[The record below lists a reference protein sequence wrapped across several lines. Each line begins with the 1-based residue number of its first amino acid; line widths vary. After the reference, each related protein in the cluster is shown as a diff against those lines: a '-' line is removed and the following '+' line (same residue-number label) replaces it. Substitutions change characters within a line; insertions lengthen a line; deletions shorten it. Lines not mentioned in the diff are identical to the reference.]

1 MTYDKDL
8 CGDACKNPHCPYITQ
23 INLNTQA
30 NTESRQVI
38 VQINKALESL
48 LGEDL
53 TGLNS
58 GVIRT
63 LFDKISE
70 LYKCQQQERTDEAIQ
85 KSWVSNLKAFGALVV
100 GVALTGLLEYWLLKG
115 F

>member
-1 MTYDKDL
+1 MAYDKDL
-8 CGDACKNPHCPYITQ
+8 CSDACKNPHCPYITQ

-30 NTESRQVI
+30 NAETRQVI
-38 VQINKALESL
+38 AQINKALESL

-53 TGLNS
+53 TGLNG

-70 LYKCQQQERTDEAIQ
+70 LAKCQQRERTSAAIQ

-100 GVALTGLLEYWLLKG
+100 SVALTAVLEYWLLKG

>member
-1 MTYDKDL
+1 MSYDTEL

-30 NTESRQVI
+30 NAESRQVI
-38 VQINKALESL
+38 VQINKAIESL

-63 LFDKISE
+63 LLIKLVSS
-70 LYKCQQQERTDEAIQ
+70 TNVNS
-85 KSWVSNLKAFGALVV
+85 KSALMRLSKRVGLTTLKHLAPWSLV
-100 GVALTGLLEYWLLKG
+100 LH
-115 F
+115 

>member
-1 MTYDKDL
+1 MAYDKEL
-8 CGDACKNPHCPYITQ
+8 CSDAYKNPHCPYITQ

-30 NTESRQVI
+30 NAESRQLI
-38 VQINKALESL
+38 GQINKALESL

-53 TGLNS
+53 TGLNG

-63 LFDKISE
+63 LFDKVSE
-70 LYKCQQQERTDEAIQ
+70 LAKCQQQERTDAAIQ
-85 KSWVSNLKAFGALVV
+85 KSWVSNLKAFGALIAS
-100 GVALTGLLEYWLLKG
+100 VAFTALFEYWLLKG